1 MWEARFSFSKPKD
14 FVYESQLKEEGL
26 LGFSNDRNFYVED
39 VTQKWGDLNG
49 MQLPEGSYS
58 TEMMPETNPEAPFDP
73 MLGLGALGA
82 FEDLGFIDSE
92 EENWEDV
99 QRDAGYLLQ
108 ATANAGVEVA
118 RGMWH
123 VGNGD
128 LSKARKSFGNVDD
141 YSLDANPN
149 DDSVL
154 TISANMVRNAGVASA
169 QGTASAI
176 DDLIDDLSG
185 GPRYT
190 VSSRGLG
197 EISADDIEGYGE
209 KTAAFGKGV
218 VKRLLPE
225 SLVEAYD
232 KNPVLYSAI
241 LGGLVLFGIPVVGPT
256 VARTIGQ
263 SGAQV
268 LKTAAQAPGAII
280 SGSVEGGKMAAS
292 SIVGNRKT
300 KKKKAIRGTSAARR
314 RRSY

>member
-1 MWEARFSFSKPKD
+1 MDYEPFEEEKDGMIIKTMKIVAPEDKPYAVKGTNDPIYLNITTGFRKYASQKFELVDEITEQRELEAAGLDPESIIMANQTNYESEDVTAEESQQQVEQLYLQRTNSDTDSDAPAKKAHKGDKYEKSWWEARFSFSKPKD

-26 LGFSNDRNFYVED
+26 LGFSYDRNFYVED

-49 MQLPEGSYS
+49 MHLQEGSYS

-141 YSLDANPN
+141 YLLDANPN

-154 TISANMVRNAGVASA
+154 TISANMVRNAA
-169 QGTASAI
+169 
-176 DDLIDDLSG
+176 
-185 GPRYT
+185 
-190 VSSRGLG
+190 
-197 EISADDIEGYGE
+197 
-209 KTAAFGKGV
+209 
-218 VKRLLPE
+218 
-225 SLVEAYD
+225 
-232 KNPVLYSAI
+232 
-241 LGGLVLFGIPVVGPT
+241 
-256 VARTIGQ
+256 
-263 SGAQV
+263 
-268 LKTAAQAPGAII
+268 
-280 SGSVEGGKMAAS
+280 
-292 SIVGNRKT
+292 
-300 KKKKAIRGTSAARR
+300 
-314 RRSY
+314 